1 MNMLRRLSPASLVVA
16 VVLGFAVAAHA
27 QYTAV
32 DLGGVPVSTFSLAV
46 AVNDRGDALGTSSAT
61 TETSAALWTSE
72 GLTIIGALPSTPP
85 NSIAFDINKRG
96 DVVGHSSVQ
105 IPTAYVNHAILYTD
119 SVLVDL
125 GTLPGHDFSYAN
137 GINDRG
143 EIAGLS
149 ATGDGAAHLVLW
161 RDGRIVDLGPVPLAT
176 SVTGINNRRQI
187 IGYVVNDLGARA
199 FMWQNGDF
207 IDLPPLAPG
216 GDTFAQ
222 AINTRGDI
230 AGAARRFP
238 GDTLHAV
245 LWRDGTIVDLGVLPG
260 GVASMA
266 RGLNDKAQVVG
277 WSEDATGAQHGFV
290 WEASEMLE
298 LPPLPGGRYAGPEAI
313 NDHGVVVGGSTTADS
328 FIVRATI
335 WIPLKGRR

>member
-1 MNMLRRLSPASLVVA
+1 MNMLRRLPLASLVVA
-16 VVLGFAVAAHA
+16 VVLGSAVAAHA
-27 QYTAV
+27 QYTPVALGAV
-32 DLGGVPVSTFSLAV
+32 PDSTFNLAV
-46 AVNDRGDALGTSSAT
+46 AVNDRGDAVGTSSAT
-61 TETSAALWTSE
+61 VETSAALWTSE

-85 NSIAFDINKRG
+85 NSIAFDINRRG

-105 IPTAYVNHAILYTD
+105 TPTAYVNHAFLFTD
-119 SVLVDL
+119 GALVDL
-125 GTLPGHDFSYAN
+125 GTLRGHDFSYAN

-149 ATGDGAAHLVLW
+149 ADGGTAAHLVLW
-161 RDGRIVDLGPVPLAT
+161 RDGGISDLGRVPLGT

-187 IGYVVNDLGARA
+187 IGYVVNDVGVRA
-199 FMWQNGDF
+199 FVWQNGAF

-222 AINTRGDI
+222 AINHHGDI
-230 AGAARRFP
+230 VGAARRFP
-238 GDTLHAV
+238 GDALHAV
-245 LWRDGTIVDLGVLPG
+245 LWRDGAIVDLGVLPG
-260 GVASMA
+260 GVSSMA

-277 WSEDATGAQHGFV
+277 WSEDATGARHGFL
-290 WEASEMLE
+290 WEAGEMLE
-298 LPPLPGGRYAGPEAI
+298 LPPLPGGHHAGPEAI

-328 FIVRATI
+328 FIVRATM